1 MPKSERINLHAIDRE
16 IRAVQKKLVA
26 AVKQATAYEIQRLKQ
41 LLRQLESVREK
52 TKKICPKVWTVW
64 PIYEAAAARKVK
76 KPRRKKAPG
85 SR

>member
-16 IRAVQKKLVA
+16 IREVQKRLAA
-26 AVKQATAYEIQRLKQ
+26 AVKNATDYEMKRLKQ
-41 LLRQLESVREK
+41 LLRQLEGVRAK

-76 KPRRKKAPG
+76 KPARKKG